1 MSDES
6 KSMTSAFELLKK
18 RPEII
23 FPFIFGLIIAGVIY
37 TIADVIISYIALVI
51 LKPSGT
57 GIYELYILVIREI
70 ESLFLYFFIVMA
82 IFWQSFSS
90 MDLVDSGDFSIRNS
104 LSDSLSSYGAI
115 FGIAL
120 FISIV
125 ATLLSYIPV
134 VGGIVDSLF
143 TIVSLFAIM
152 ISIFNKKGFIQ
163 NIIEMPN
170 TLTEYYKKEP
180 TTGLFL
186 FVLILLFVVPNSVI
200 EIIDLFVSV
209 IYGSLVIKLICEN

>member
-37 TIADVIISYIALVI
+37 TIAAAIISYLALGS
-51 LKPSGT
+51 LSPSNT
-57 GIYELYILVIREI
+57 NLFELYILVIHGI
-70 ESLFLYFFIVMA
+70 EGLFLYYFIVLA
-82 IFWQSFSS
+82 IFWQSFSA

-104 LSDSLSSYGAI
+104 LSDSLASYGSVL
-115 FGIAL
+115 GIAL

-125 ATLLSYIPV
+125 STLLSYIPV

-143 TIVSLFAIM
+143 TIVSLFSII

-186 FVLILLFVVPNSVI
+186 FVLILVFIVPNSFL
-200 EIIDLFVSV
+200 EIIDLFVSI
-209 IYGSLVIKLICEN
+209 IYGGLVIKLISGN